1 MTDPATTAPA
11 LGELLKDA
19 PTNWGKWGD
28 DDEVGA
34 LNYLGPEQVLAA
46 VGLVSA
52 GKVFTLQRL
61 IGDPKGDPV
70 WPGRTPAVR
79 TQVLD
84 EGDWDEGGKGPAYPG
99 GLHYADDKI
108 DAYLQGST
116 QYDALGH
123 LWYDGKIYNGYDAR
137 TTIGGLQKAS
147 VEPIAQRGVVG
158 RGVLLDMARFR
169 GKATLDK
176 GETFT
181 HEDLLACAQA
191 QGVEIRKRDILLVR
205 TNFLH
210 LYHEQGDAFYEGFNE
225 PGLVYSPELV
235 QWFADMEIPNL
246 VTDTIANEVT
256 MDPNNGVALVLH
268 SALMRNLG
276 VTLTEIADLEQL
288 ADDCAEDGRYDFLY
302 VAAPAEGGQGRR
314 HPGQPRRHQV
324 GTRER
329 LRRAPLARALRRPA
343 ARLRHRVRRR
353 AQHVP
358 GRRREGPRRRRPA
371 LLRRRDHPAGAGR
384 AQRRPGRRPAR
395 QRVLPR

>member
-1 MTDPATTAPA
+1 VSENPTTPPD
-11 LGELLKDA
+11 LVDLLADA
-19 PTNWGKWGD
+19 PSNWGKWGA

-46 VGLVSA
+46 VRLVSS

-70 WPGRTPAVR
+70 WPGRTPAER
-79 TQVLD
+79 IQVLD
-84 EGDWDEGGKGPAYPG
+84 ESNWDEGGSGPAYPG

-123 LWYDGKIYNGYDAR
+123 LWYGGKIYNGFDAR
-137 TTIGGLQKAS
+137 TTVGGLDKAS
-147 VEPIAQRGVVG
+147 VQPIAERGIVG
-158 RGVLLDMARFR
+158 RAVLLDMARFR
-169 GKATLDK
+169 GKPTLDK

-191 QGVEIRKRDILLVR
+191 QGVEIQPRDILVVR
-205 TNFLH
+205 TNFLQ
-210 LYHEQGDAFYEGFNE
+210 LFHEQGESFYEGFNE

-235 QWFADMEIPNL
+235 RWFQDMEIPNL

-288 ADDCAEDGRYDFLY
+288 AADCAEDGRYAFLY
-302 VAAPAEGGQGRR
+302 VAAPLNIAK
-314 HPGQPRRHQV
+314 
-324 GTRER
+324 
-329 LRRAPLARALRRPA
+329 A
-343 ARLRHRVRRR
+343 AGSPVNPV
-353 AQHVP
+353 AIK
-358 GRRREGPRRRRPA
+358 
-371 LLRRRDHPAGAGR
+371 
-384 AQRRPGRRPAR
+384 
-395 QRVLPR
+395 